1 MYSHHVSSLTWGD
14 PALKPISSGWAN
26 SGLWEPP
33 SQWVWFW
40 TTAASVFVPTVSHSS
55 PTSVGG
61 PAMLADRSGPISY
74 GIIAFFPWVLVHMR
88 LYVFSKSGVP
98 VSPSPVEVLQSNPSG
113 LQSQILWVLL
123 RTCCWTPRLGSLTW
137 GSELSLLW
145 DNFCGIIIFWFVG
158 GPSGGYGNW
167 FYHDSTPLTR
177 LLWLFLFVFGCRVF
191 FFFLEG
197 G

>member
-1 MYSHHVSSLTWGD
+1 MGGTVGRWSSVLSLLWAGQCSIKFLSTCLRMYSHHVSCLTWGD

-55 PTSVGG
+55 PTSVGS

-88 LYVFSKSGVP
+88 LYVFSKSGVS

-113 LQSQILWVLL
+113 LQSQILWVLH
-123 RTCCWTPRLGSLTW
+123 
-137 GSELSLLW
+137 LLL
-145 DNFCGIIIFWFVG
+145 D
-158 GPSGGYGNW
+158 P
-167 FYHDSTPLTR
+167 
-177 LLWLFLFVFGCRVF
+177 
-191 FFFLEG
+191 
-197 G
+197 